1 MIAGSSS
8 FFFFKCIGNK
18 LCSWAAL
25 LQFWFQTDL
34 GRENSASYYRQGRQL
49 FLTFITIVTRWSH
62 STSNLYAL
70 IGQNLTSEFMAKMYA
85 ASGNLFTDNCSSWQ
99 SFVPSYNVF
108 NCLIFNWMYEIKYS
122 YYRRFFCHS
131 WLVCLLGFGLRNAPL
146 VKAIGNPTSDGIV
159 FVFHLALTR
168 KRVEKSHAIL
178 AQLTWWLSGASSRLV
193 SLSNYCIWCLFFF
206 WFHEVECSLYG

>member
-8 FFFFKCIGNK
+8 FFFKCIGNK

-49 FLTFITIVTRWSH
+49 LLTFITIVTRWSH

-70 IGQNLTSEFMAKMYA
+70 IGQNLTSEFMPKIYA

-99 SFVPSYNVF
+99 SFAPSYNVF
-108 NCLIFNWMYEIKYS
+108 NCLIFHWMYEIKHS

-159 FVFHLALTR
+159 FVFHLAW
-168 KRVEKSHAIL
+168 RVRGLKSLMRFWH
-178 AQLTWWLSGASSRLV
+178 SSLDGFQG
-193 SLSNYCIWCLFFF
+193 LHLDW
-206 WFHEVECSLYG
+206 